1 MTSPLSDAKGI
12 SVSSALPEATPRERK
27 ENVLGALPNAGSH
40 LSDAQSHTQ
49 APSQAD
55 LVEPVQRVNEVLRQY
70 GVSFE
75 INQEASEV
83 ITRIVDQESG
93 EVLRQIPPEEVLAI
107 AERLEE
113 FQGRLIDLEA

>member
-27 ENVLGALPNAGSH
+27 ENVLGALPNAGSY
-40 LSDAQSHTQ
+40 LSDAQSHAQ

>member
-12 SVSSALPEATPRERK
+12 SVSSVVPEATPRERK
-27 ENVLGALPNAGSH
+27 ENVLGALPTAGGN
-40 LSDAQSHTQ
+40 LADAQSHAQ

-75 INQEASEV
+75 INQESSRV

-107 AERLEE
+107 SERLEE

>member
-40 LSDAQSHTQ
+40 LSDAQSHAQ

-93 EVLRQIPPEEVLAI
+93 EVLRQIPPEEVLAV